1 MALVRQSSRLR
12 LRTLLGHLSGA
23 TNFFTGDNTF
33 RLGAE
38 KWEVPATLNG
48 KPFYTTNAIT
58 DFAIEFVDEMLA
70 GKQEDPPD
78 SPFLLYLAYNAP
90 HYPLQ
95 APEKEIAKYKGVYDA
110 GWDELRKQR
119 YRKQLKS
126 GLFPRD
132 YKLSPRPRHVPSWES
147 LSAADRKWE
156 SRRMEV
162 FAAMVDVV
170 DQNVGRLVTHLK
182 KRGAWE
188 NTLFLFC
195 SDNGACPFERTR
207 GKDLQPWDPKSY
219 WCYDV
224 GWAHMGNTPFR
235 LYKQNQHEGG
245 ISSPLIAH
253 WPRGLK
259 TERGNPTAGADQT
272 LSPGPLGPITR
283 QPGHLI
289 DFMATFLELGGAKYP
304 KRVGSRTIDPLQGKS
319 LLPILQGRQREGHD
333 TLYQHFGT
341 DRALRQGDWKVVA
354 AKGGRWELYNMAEDR
369 TELNDLRRKEPARA
383 TRMIEEWFRI
393 AREVDRLKPGQLK
406 PGSDSLSPLKFGKRN
421 DPGAGAEPPKKKK
434 SRRKK
439 QAKAPAAP

>member
-1 MALVRQSSRLR
+1 
-12 LRTLLGHLSGA
+12 
-23 TNFFTGDNTF
+23 
-33 RLGAE
+33 
-38 KWEVPATLNG
+38 
-48 KPFYTTNAIT
+48 
-58 DFAIEFVDEMLA
+58 
-70 GKQEDPPD
+70 
-78 SPFLLYLAYNAP
+78 
-90 HYPLQ
+90 
-95 APEKEIAKYKGVYDA
+95 
-110 GWDELRKQR
+110 
-119 YRKQLKS
+119 
-126 GLFPRD
+126 
-132 YKLSPRPRHVPSWES
+132 
-147 LSAADRKWE
+147 
-156 SRRMEV
+156 
-162 FAAMVDVV
+162 
-170 DQNVGRLVTHLK
+170 
-182 KRGAWE
+182 
-188 NTLFLFC
+188 
-195 SDNGACPFERTR
+195 
-207 GKDLQPWDPKSY
+207 
-219 WCYDV
+219 
-224 GWAHMGNTPFR
+224 MGNTPFR